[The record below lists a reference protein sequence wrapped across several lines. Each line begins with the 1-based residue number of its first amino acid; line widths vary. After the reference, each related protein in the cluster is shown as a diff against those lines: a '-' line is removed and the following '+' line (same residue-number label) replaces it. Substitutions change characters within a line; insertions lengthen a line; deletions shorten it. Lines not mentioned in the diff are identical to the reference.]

1 MGIMLLI
8 MLFITLGLAAFAARQ
23 GSGYAAATC
32 AAIAAVDGILICVM
46 IYIAKFSFYNYTT
59 RFDYDIFNMITNIPI
74 GLSGTATVSNTFFSL
89 YMLTSV
95 MNVFMLER
103 KRRYLLLAVPVIIFF
118 VTLFPPL
125 VFDFYIR
132 TYAAGEKG
140 YGIRIFETVK
150 KADTWILVSITLVA
164 AAVTAKNIVRT
175 RVYMKRNFC
184 IVLLAEQLAL
194 AAYVLL
200 VIVFGNIGNFTY
212 RGITM
217 IQSIKTYTEVES
229 IYPTVVPT
237 VVTAIF
243 AAAAA
248 VYNEVFNFAWKNRT
262 RIREIAS
269 PDLEKNLR
277 MMLHTHKNIYFTI
290 FSLAQQALDN
300 PARTDVNL
308 RMIRDLSHESM
319 ESLSKKLEQMKS
331 INPRHGKIDICG
343 CVETAVERSK
353 LRFSGIEC
361 EINNRLCRGVSDGD
375 SEFVTEA
382 LINIFNNA
390 TEAIEEKGADD
401 GKVLVMLENEDDNVV
416 ITVRDNGCGIKKR
429 QMRYIFNV
437 MFSTKQSA
445 VNWGIGLSYAKKII
459 LAHSGSIYAKSKF
472 GEYTAVQITLPIEG
486 GRTKWAQKA

>member
-8 MLFITLGLAAFAARQ
+8 MLLITLGLAVFAARQ

-150 KADTWILVSITLVA
+150 KADTWILVSITFAA

-200 VIVFGNIGNFTY
+200 VIVFGDIGNFTY

-217 IQSIKTYTEVES
+217 IQSINTYTEVES

-237 VVTAIF
+237 
-243 AAAAA
+243 
-248 VYNEVFNFAWKNRT
+248 
-262 RIREIAS
+262 
-269 PDLEKNLR
+269 
-277 MMLHTHKNIYFTI
+277 
-290 FSLAQQALDN
+290 
-300 PARTDVNL
+300 
-308 RMIRDLSHESM
+308 
-319 ESLSKKLEQMKS
+319 
-331 INPRHGKIDICG
+331 
-343 CVETAVERSK
+343 
-353 LRFSGIEC
+353 
-361 EINNRLCRGVSDGD
+361 RG
-375 SEFVTEA
+375 F
-382 LINIFNNA
+382 
-390 TEAIEEKGADD
+390 
-401 GKVLVMLENEDDNVV
+401 
-416 ITVRDNGCGIKKR
+416 
-429 QMRYIFNV
+429 
-437 MFSTKQSA
+437 
-445 VNWGIGLSYAKKII
+445 
-459 LAHSGSIYAKSKF
+459 
-472 GEYTAVQITLPIEG
+472 
-486 GRTKWAQKA
+486 